1 MQTGECQMNVDNFA
15 KRQQVHLQQN
25 YLKQKI
31 KATSQPMHGEEL
43 HKRNCGERA
52 NWVLFFASM

>member
-1 MQTGECQMNVDNFA
+1 MLTILQ
-15 KRQQVHLQQN
+15 RQQVHLQQN